1 MKETMESYFVIKN
14 IIDQES
20 IIKVLRVNAIN
31 EILRKEFQIFNKYL
45 NLGDKENIGRIL
57 KDIKEFCEK
66 YEESVEEI
74 VSIEMIGNYR
84 KSISNDSTII
94 GKTQISEMKI
104 ESVQKFE
111 QNGDFPKCTYPYEF
125 KKFIEDMKK
134 NINENIEL
142 IFSIEENGYSIE
154 EILKKIK
161 TNINLEKLKEIAIG
175 L

>member
-1 MKETMESYFVIKN
+1 MESYFVIKN

-31 EILRKEFQIFNKYL
+31 EILRKEIQIFNKYL

-111 QNGDFPKCTYPYEF
+111 QNGDFPQNAYPYEF

-161 TNINLEKLKEIAIG
+161 TKINLEELKEIARR